1 MIDPRV
7 LEQMK
12 IYMTY
17 EYGNAASNE
26 HAFGWNANEAVNYI
40 LKVVNKLKI

>member
-1 MIDPRV
+1 
-7 LEQMK
+7 MK

-26 HAFGWNANEAVNYI
+26 HTFGWNANEAVNAK
-40 LKVVNKLKI
+40 LQLKISNSIN